1 MLRLTARLL
10 MMHAVNSEALFYQPT
25 VGSNET
31 DLYWYDLSGLTDIS
45 RDGKALLFLKPEMLP
60 AAARTM

>member
-1 MLRLTARLL
+1 